1 MSDKSVLAGELSFVG
16 LADCFQILGG
26 NNSTGSLHFANPY
39 TPTPGVIYFVD
50 GNPINAS
57 TGSSH
62 GLDAIY
68 SLFGWTEGSFQFLEE
83 NVSVDHVVSNSRME
97 IVLDAMRM
105 LDDGLIKKVGS
116 AFSEQVPNE
125 ESQQASRA
133 KDGGVPVIKGAFVDY
148 MYVVDEDEFR
158 DGTKLVTEGG
168 HGNWIWVILE
178 GTVKV
183 TRETSN
189 GAMELA
195 RLGEGCFIGT
205 VISFLEREYARN
217 ATVTA
222 VGNIQ
227 VGVLDT
233 QRLYQEYISFS
244 NGLRALIPSL
254 DGRLKKITDRAAEL
268 FEGKSDTVKLP
279 DDKKLVLKQGT
290 SKEEAYSITQ
300 GKAHVVRRTRNGY
313 LPLMSLEQGDTFGNI
328 PFINMGHEP
337 HHASIIASED
347 LKVNKLDV
355 KTLQQDYKQLSGI
368 FRNLIE
374 SVCTC
379 VSVTTR
385 LACKL

>member
-1 MSDKSVLAGELSFVG
+1 MSDKPALAGELNFVG

-26 NNSTGSLHFANPY
+26 NNSTGALHFTNPY
-39 TPTPGVIYFVD
+39 TSTRGIIYFVD
-50 GNPINAS
+50 GNLVNAS
-57 TGSSH
+57 TGSLH

-83 NVSVDHVVSNSRME
+83 NVSVDHVVNNSRME

-105 LDDGLIKKVGS
+105 LDDGLIEKVGP
-116 AFSEQVPNE
+116 AFSERVPNE
-125 ESQQASRA
+125 KTQKAICA
-133 KDGGVPVIKGAFVDY
+133 KDGGRPVIKGAFVDY

-158 DGTKLVTEGG
+158 DGTELVTEGG

-178 GTVKV
+178 GVVKV

-189 GAMELA
+189 GTMEIA

-205 VISFLEREYARN
+205 VISFLEREYVRN
-217 ATVTA
+217 ASVTA
-222 VGNIQ
+222 VGDIQ

-233 QRLYQEYISFS
+233 QRLYQEYISFP

-268 FEGKSDTVKLP
+268 FEGKSDTFKLP

-290 SKEEAYSITQ
+290 PKEGAYSITQ

-313 LPLMSLEQGDTFGNI
+313 LPLMSLEQGDIFGNI

-337 HHASIIASED
+337 QHASIIASEN
-347 LKVNKLDV
+347 LTVNKLDV
-355 KTLQQDYKQLSGI
+355 KTLQQDYKQLPGI
-368 FRNLIE
+368 FRNLTE
-374 SVCTC
+374 STCTC
-379 VSVTTR
+379 VSLTTR
-385 LACKL
+385 LACEL

>member
-1 MSDKSVLAGELSFVG
+1 MSDKSVLAGELSFIG

-26 NNSTGSLHFANPY
+26 NNSTGTLHISNQSI
-39 TPTPGVIYFVD
+39 PTPAIIHFVD
-50 GNPINAS
+50 GNPVNAS
-57 TGSSH
+57 AGTSH

-68 SLFGWTEGSFQFLEE
+68 ALFGWADGTFQFLEE
-83 NVSVDHVVSNSRME
+83 NVSVDHVIRNSRME

-125 ESQQASRA
+125 ESRKASRA

-158 DGTKLVTEGG
+158 DGATLVTEGG

-178 GTVKV
+178 GIVKI
-183 TRETSN
+183 TMETSN
-189 GAMELA
+189 GTMEIA

-205 VISFLEREYARN
+205 VISFLERDYARN

-222 VGNIQ
+222 VGDIQ
-227 VGVLDT
+227 VGVLDS
-233 QRLYQEYISFS
+233 QRLYQEYISLS
-244 NGLRALIPSL
+244 EELRVLIPGL
-254 DGRLKKITDRAAEL
+254 DGRLKNITDRAVEL
-268 FEGKSDTVKLP
+268 FEGKNDTVKLP
-279 DDKKLVLKQGT
+279 DDKKLVLKQGS
-290 SKEEAYSITQ
+290 SKEGAYLITQ

-313 LPLMSLEQGDTFGNI
+313 LPLISLEQGDIFGNI

-337 HHASIIASED
+337 QHASIIASAD
-347 LKVNKLDV
+347 LKVNKFDV
-355 KTLQQDYKQLSGI
+355 KALQRDYKQLSGI

-379 VSVTTR
+379 ISVTTR